1 MGEEQDLGAIA
12 EPKEPRDAKEEEK
25 RRSKEEKLDVSKPRT
40 LPTSASRTPTTINL
54 HGMSPTRCVSTPV
67 TGQTEVGGQLG

>member
-40 LPTSASRTPTTINL
+40 PPTSASRTPTTTNL
-54 HGMSPTRCVSTPV
+54 HGMSPTHARHGRPK
-67 TGQTEVGGQLG
+67 GRA